1 MVFHTSNLPKRL
13 YRSNSNRILGG
24 VCGGI
29 AEYFNID
36 PVIIRLIWIVFTVIY
51 GFGILLYLIAW
62 VIIPRSPEGYSP
74 PQRGIGTPALSFDM
88 KTQKALVAIGLILV
102 LIGVLEVTRLSEPIK
117 ALAELAF
124 SFPFVFIWLGILVIV
139 IALMSRR

>member
-1 MVFHTSNLPKRL
+1 MQNTPKRL

-29 AEYFNID
+29 AEYFSVD

-51 GFGILLYLIAW
+51 GFGVFLYLIAW
-62 VIIPRSPEGYSP
+62 VIIPRSPEDHSP
-74 PQRGIGTPALSFDM
+74 PNQGNGASPLDM
-88 KTQKALVAIGLILV
+88 ASQKALVALGLILV
-102 LIGVLEVTRLSEPIK
+102 LVGVLEATRLSDPIK
-117 ALAELAF
+117 ALAAIAF

-139 IALMSRR
+139 ISLLSRR

>member
-1 MVFHTSNLPKRL
+1 VIHTSNLPKRL
-13 YRSNSNRILGG
+13 YRSNTNRILGG

-29 AEYFNID
+29 AEYFNVD

-74 PQRGIGTPALSFDM
+74 PQQGSGTTAFSFDRR
-88 KTQKALVAIGLILV
+88 TQKALVGLGLILV

-117 ALAELAF
+117 ALAATAF